1 MSASE
6 KSPTIRTVRCPACG
20 GASRYAVD
28 NPWRPFCSE
37 RCKNMDFGAWAS
49 EQYRVAT
56 TPITGEETDDPSAG
70 ASKPH
75 QPAKH

>member
-1 MSASE
+1 MSASDR
-6 KSPTIRTVRCPACG
+6 SPTIRTVRCPACG

-37 RCKNMDFGAWAS
+37 RCKNMDFGAWSS

-56 TPITGEETDDPSAG
+56 PPTAGDESDEPSVL
-70 ASKPH
+70 ASDSQ